1 MSFAGQLGRSI
12 TRSWLNVLLLAVP
25 LSWAADYFHAPM
37 LVFIAAALALVPAA
51 GLIGEATEDLALRSG
66 PTLGGFLNATFGNAA
81 ELIIAVVA
89 LRAHHTEVVKASL
102 TGSIIGNLLLV
113 FGLSCFAGGL
123 KHGSQRFNRTA
134 AGSATV
140 MLVLAVV
147 ALVMP
152 AVVDLF
158 AFGSLNAHPEV
169 VQRLSEWT
177 AVVLLIVYC
186 SGLLF
191 AFTTNRD
198 PLRAVSRS
206 QPRLSQAAAITLLG
220 IATVLT
226 TIEAEL
232 LVGALDPAMRMF
244 GMTELFAG
252 VIVIALVGNAAEH
265 YSAVHAALD
274 EEMTLALE
282 ISVGSSAQ
290 IALMVAPV
298 LVLASSAL
306 GEPMSLVFNPFEIT
320 AVILSVA
327 AAVLVALDG
336 ESNWLEGLQLLG
348 VLSHPRLS
356 GDGARCA
363 ARAHAHTPRN
373 RIQAGIARSR
383 LAGLLL
389 LRRAWSGSSK
399 RTTNCSFAKSAA
411 PSASKPLRCKS
422 IGRSPVRQVRKR
434 NGTYRRRLS
443 SWATFA
449 VRRNSVHKAGGR
461 AQATCECSTDLHT
474 VERNPVKSARS
485 ITSTTANQ
493 AIFRSSRKWYFACSI
508 SF

>member
-1 MSFAGQLGRSI
+1 MSIAAQVARSF
-12 TRSWLNVLLLAVP
+12 TSSWLNVLLVAVP
-25 LSWAADYFHAPM
+25 LSWAAAYFHAPM
-37 LVFIAAALALVPAA
+37 YVFVAAALSLIPAA
-51 GLIGEATEDLALRSG
+51 GLIGAATEELALRSG
-66 PTLGGFLNATFGNAA
+66 PTMGGLLNATFGNAA

-102 TGSIIGNLLLV
+102 TGSILGNLLLV

-123 KHGSQRFNRTA
+123 KHGTQRFNRTA

-177 AVVLLIVYC
+177 AVVLLLVYC
-186 SGLLF
+186 AGLIF

-198 PLRAVSRS
+198 PLRAVSHTT
-206 QPRLSQAAAITLLG
+206 PRLSAAAAVVLLA
-220 IATVLT
+220 IATIVT
-226 TIEAEL
+226 TVQAEL
-232 LVGALDPAMRMF
+232 LVGALEPAMLRF

-265 YSAVHAALD
+265 YSAVSAALSD
-274 EEMTLALE
+274 EMTLALE
-282 ISVGSSAQ
+282 ISIGSSAQ

-306 GEPMSLVFNPFEIT
+306 GHPMSLVFNAFEIT

-327 AAVLVALDG
+327 VVVLVAMDG

-348 VLSHPRLS
+348 VYCIL
-356 GDGARCA
+356 A
-363 ARAHAHTPRN
+363 AAFYLIP
-373 RIQAGIARSR
+373 G
-383 LAGLLL
+383 
-389 LRRAWSGSSK
+389 
-399 RTTNCSFAKSAA
+399 
-411 PSASKPLRCKS
+411 
-422 IGRSPVRQVRKR
+422 
-434 NGTYRRRLS
+434 
-443 SWATFA
+443 
-449 VRRNSVHKAGGR
+449 
-461 AQATCECSTDLHT
+461 
-474 VERNPVKSARS
+474 
-485 ITSTTANQ
+485 
-493 AIFRSSRKWYFACSI
+493 
-508 SF
+508 